1 MNSQL
6 NRAFFRVYLKFEYR
20 FQFDEDYTQQ
30 QFRLGQPIISPL
42 LKSLQLRL
50 DDILPR

>member
-1 MNSQL
+1 MALIGKPKQPTVKVCELIDQDYYSKQL
-6 NRAFFRVYLKFEYR
+6 
-20 FQFDEDYTQQ
+20 
-30 QFRLGQPIISPL
+30 FRLREPIVSPL

>member
-1 MNSQL
+1 MLPSEQPTFTVCQL
-6 NRAFFRVYLKFEYR
+6 I
-20 FQFDEDYTQQ
+20 DEDYTQQ
-30 QFRLGQPIISPL
+30 QFRLGQSIISPL